1 MVNYIQAQ
9 GWLDTTLD
17 ASWEVNAF
25 QFYAGDLFDV
35 MNSLYTRVSPRSLL
49 EGQCKA
55 SKNNL
60 VLKSEREFNSNTYS
74 LAIEYNC
81 SMKTTTKTAESLDI
95 LQFIAETKLYIRAG
109 ADKLA
114 LNFEIIEAEV
124 MSLSFTP
131 VNAFIVTN
139 MNLAL
144 FKASQV
150 LKKNLNWKVFGS
162 GFPSLPRQTPM
173 TRVD

>member
-1 MVNYIQAQ
+1 
-9 GWLDTTLD
+9 
-17 ASWEVNAF
+17 
-25 QFYAGDLFDV
+25 
-35 MNSLYTRVSPRSLL
+35 
-49 EGQCKA
+49 
-55 SKNNL
+55 
-60 VLKSEREFNSNTYS
+60 
-74 LAIEYNC
+74 
-81 SMKTTTKTAESLDI
+81 MKTTTKTAESLDI
-95 LQFIAETKLYIRAG
+95 LQFIAETRFYIKAG

-114 LNFEIIEAEV
+114 LNFEIVEAEV

-162 GFPSLPRQTPM
+162 GFPSLPRQTPK
-173 TRVD
+173 TRVDSNQVMYYDTSAVGVNSLPLQKPQTSVI